1 MEKIKILI
9 ADNNEVDAKNL
20 SDYLSLQDDFFVEEI
35 VNKGDEV
42 ITKVVEKQPDIL
54 IIDLILPNI
63 DGIAV
68 MSALNKMGLRKKPKI
83 LVISAIS
90 QEKMI
95 REAMNLGA
103 DLFVLKPFDEKAITD
118 RIRSIIKLKVK
129 ERKFEIKE
137 VKEKSE
143 KEINVEKD
151 VTLIMHE
158 IGVPAHIK
166 GHQYLRSA
174 ILMAV
179 DNHEILGG
187 VTKTLYPRV
196 AEKYNTT
203 PSRVE
208 RAIRHAIEVAWGRGR
223 LDTLQSVFGYTVNIG
238 KGKPTNSEFIA
249 MIADKMRLEMKV

>member
-1 MEKIKILI
+1 MEKIKVLI
-9 ADNNEVDAKNL
+9 ADNNETDAKNL
-20 SDYLSLQDDFFVEEI
+20 SDYLNSQDDFFVEEI
-35 VNKGDEV
+35 VNKGDEA
-42 ITKVVEKQPDIL
+42 ISKVVEKQPDVLIL
-54 IIDLILPNI
+54 DLILPSI

-68 MSALNKMGLRKKPKI
+68 MNTLNKMGLRKKPKM

-90 QEKMI
+90 QEKLI

-103 DLFVLKPFDEKAITD
+103 NLFVLKPFEEKVVAD
-118 RIRSIIKLKVK
+118 RIRSLMKLKINERNYQVK
-129 ERKFEIKE
+129 ESL
-137 VKEKSE
+137 KSE
-143 KEINVEKD
+143 KTFSVEKD
-151 VTLIMHE
+151 VTSIMHE

-166 GHQYLRSA
+166 GHQYLRAA

-179 DNHEILGG
+179 ENHEILGG
-187 VTKTLYPRV
+187 VTKTLYPMV
-196 AEKYNTT
+196 AERYNTT

-223 LDTLQSVFGYTVNIG
+223 LDTLQNVFGYTVNVG

>member
-1 MEKIKILI
+1 MEKIRILI
-9 ADNNEVDAKNL
+9 ADNNEADARNL
-20 SDYLSLQDDFFVEEI
+20 KDYLETQDEFLVEDV

-42 ITKVVEKQPDIL
+42 ITKVIEKQPDIL
-54 IIDLILPNI
+54 ILDLILPNI

-68 MSALNKMGLRKKPKI
+68 MGALNKMGLRKRAKI
-83 LVISAIS
+83 VITSSIS
-90 QEKMI
+90 HEKTI
-95 REAMNLGA
+95 REAMNMGA
-103 DLFVLKPFDEKAITD
+103 NLFVLKPFDEKAISD
-118 RIRSIIKLKVK
+118 RIKSLMKINVK
-129 ERKFEIKE
+129 ERPKE
-137 VKEKSE
+137 AITQEKSE
-143 KEINVEKD
+143 NNISVEKD
-151 VTLIMHE
+151 VTAIMHE

-179 DNHEILGG
+179 ENSEILGG
-187 VTKTLYPRV
+187 VTKSLYPKV

-223 LDTLQSVFGYTVNIG
+223 LDTLQNVFGYTVNLG

-249 MIADKMRLEMKV
+249 MIADKMRLEMRV

>member
-1 MEKIKILI
+1 MEKIRIII
-9 ADNNEVDAKNL
+9 ADNNEGDARSLKE
-20 SDYLSLQDDFFVEEI
+20 YLETQDEFLIEDV
-35 VNKGDEV
+35 VSKGDEV
-42 ITKVVEKQPDIL
+42 ITKVIEKQPDI
-54 IIDLILPNI
+54 IILDLILPNI

-68 MSALNKMGLRKKPKI
+68 MGALNKMGLRKRAKI
-83 LVISAIS
+83 VVTSSISH
-90 QEKMI
+90 EKTI
-95 REAMNLGA
+95 REAMNMGA
-103 DLFVLKPFDEKAITD
+103 SLFVLKPFDEKAISD
-118 RIRSIIKLKVK
+118 RIKSLMKINVNSKQ
-129 ERKFEIKE
+129 
-137 VKEKSE
+137 EKIVNTE
-143 KEINVEKD
+143 KNEKTICVEKD
-151 VTLIMHE
+151 VTAIMHE

-179 DNHEILGG
+179 ENSEILGG
-187 VTKTLYPRV
+187 VTKSLYPKV

-223 LDTLQSVFGYTVNIG
+223 LDTLQSVFGYTVNLG

>member
-1 MEKIKILI
+1 MEKIRILI
-9 ADNNEVDAKNL
+9 ADNNEADARNL
-20 SDYLSLQDDFFVEEI
+20 REYLETQDEFLVEDVI
-35 VNKGDEV
+35 NKGDEV
-42 ITKVVEKQPDIL
+42 ITKVIEKQPDIL
-54 IIDLILPNI
+54 ILDLILPNI

-68 MSALNKMGLRKKPKI
+68 MGTLNKMGLRKRAKI
-83 LVISAIS
+83 IVTSSISH
-90 QEKMI
+90 EKTI
-95 REAMNLGA
+95 REAMNKGA
-103 DLFVLKPFDEKAITD
+103 NLFVLKPFDEKAISD
-118 RIRSIIKLKVK
+118 RIKSLMKINIK
-129 ERKFEIKE
+129 ERPKEIAG
-137 VKEKSE
+137 VEKSE
-143 KEINVEKD
+143 NNVSVEKD
-151 VTLIMHE
+151 VTAIMHE

-179 DNHEILGG
+179 ENSEILGG
-187 VTKTLYPRV
+187 VTKSLYPKV

-223 LDTLQSVFGYTVNIG
+223 LDTLQNVFGYTVNLG

>member
-9 ADNNEVDAKNL
+9 ADNNEADGKNL
-20 SDYLSLQDDFFVEEI
+20 SDYLNLQDDFFVEGI
-35 VNKGDEV
+35 VKKGDEA
-42 ITKVVEKQPDIL
+42 ITEVVEKQPDVLIL
-54 IIDLILPNI
+54 DLILPSI

-68 MSALNKMGLRKKPKI
+68 MDTINRMGLRKKPKMI
-83 LVISAIS
+83 VTSAIS

-95 REAMNLGA
+95 REAMSLGA
-103 DLFVLKPFDEKAITD
+103 NLFVLKPFDEKSIVD
-118 RIRSIIKLKVK
+118 RIRSIMKLKTKDKVV
-129 ERKFEIKE
+129 EIKE
-137 VKEKSE
+137 SVKSE
-143 KEINVEKD
+143 KTLSVEKD
-151 VTLIMHE
+151 VTSIMHE

-174 ILMAV
+174 ILMVV
-179 DNHEILGG
+179 DNHEILAGI
-187 VTKTLYPRV
+187 TKTLYPRV

-223 LDTLQSVFGYTVNIG
+223 LDTLQSVFGYTVNVG